1 MIELIDVNFY
11 IDQKRILKDINL
23 KIQKG
28 EFVAIVGPNG
38 SGKSTLLNIISGIYT
53 PTSGKRLIFGKQN
66 LTPQDKQK
74 ISFVPQKVTN
84 FNQSFPLSVFET
96 VLLGLVPKK
105 GLLQRFSKQDFEK
118 AESILEKLQIKQ
130 LKNRLIGQL
139 SGGQQQRVFLA
150 RALIS
155 DPQILLLDEPTV
167 GIDSL
172 SEQLLFEILGEKKK
186 EGTTILMVTHDVYAV
201 TQHADTIICMGDGMI
216 YTACSAKEF
225 SPSKFESVY
234 KYKIKKIEHRHSYTK
249 KEQNNRM

>member
-11 IDQKRILKDINL
+11 IDSKQILKDINL
-23 KIQKG
+23 KVQKG

-38 SGKSTLLNIISGIYT
+38 SGKTTLLNIISGIYS
-53 PTSGKRLIFGKQN
+53 PSSGKRLLFGKQD
-66 LTPQDKQK
+66 LTWQDRQK

-105 GLLQRFSKQDFEK
+105 GLFQRFTRNDLEK
-118 AESILEKLQIKQ
+118 AEEILERLQIKH

-167 GIDSL
+167 GIDSI
-172 SEQLLFEILGEKKK
+172 SEELLFEILAQKKK

-216 YTACSAKEF
+216 YTSCSAKDF

-234 KYKIKKIEHRHSYTK
+234 KYKIKKIEHRHSYVK
-249 KEQNNRM
+249 KTSK

>member
-11 IDQKRILKDINL
+11 IDSKQILKDINL
-23 KIQKG
+23 KVQKG

-38 SGKSTLLNIISGIYT
+38 SGKTTLLNIISGIYS
-53 PTSGKRLIFGKQN
+53 PSSGKRLLFGKQD
-66 LTPQDKQK
+66 LTWQDRQK

-105 GLLQRFSKQDFEK
+105 GLFQRFTRNDLEK
-118 AESILEKLQIKQ
+118 AEEILERLQIKH

-167 GIDSL
+167 GIDSI
-172 SEQLLFEILGEKKK
+172 SEELLFEILAQKKK

-201 TQHADTIICMGDGMI
+201 TQHTDTIICMGDGMI
-216 YTACSAKEF
+216 YTSCSAKDF

-234 KYKIKKIEHRHSYTK
+234 KYKIKKIEHRHSYVK
-249 KEQNNRM
+249 KNE